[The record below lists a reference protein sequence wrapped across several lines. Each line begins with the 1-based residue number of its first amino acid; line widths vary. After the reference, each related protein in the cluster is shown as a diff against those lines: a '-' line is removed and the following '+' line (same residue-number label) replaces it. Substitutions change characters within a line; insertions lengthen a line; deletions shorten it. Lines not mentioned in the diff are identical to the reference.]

1 MRQFSNITNRLNSFQ
16 NIFNLSYKSRVIVKT
31 VFVYW
36 LVLISA
42 FICNACDSHQ
52 NNSTASS
59 AYNFEEARSR
69 IRYFLESMN
78 LPSISIAVAKD
89 TSILWEES
97 FGWADREKGI
107 KVTPH
112 TTYSL
117 ASISKPITATGLMV
131 LVERGLVDLNQP
143 VNTYLGE
150 AKLRAFEG
158 DVQDATVNRILHHTA
173 GLPMHWHFFYEG
185 DSYQRPTTDETIK
198 RFGILVSPPGDR
210 FEYSN
215 LGYGIIEYIIERA
228 SKRSYPDFMKSEVF
242 EPLGLKSTAVFIES
256 PDENIVAQRYIE
268 NKDASPFYDFDH
280 RGASAVYSS
289 AHDLVRFGMFH
300 LKNNLPD
307 QQQILSDSTID
318 EMQTAVDPKLPDSH
332 YKLGWD
338 VGERYGYKVVSHGGG
353 MTGVRTILLLLPSEN
368 IVVVVLCNGE
378 YINLGQIYDPILAA
392 LLPDYKKQWKASR
405 NSNTSRQSSDFSSSY
420 YLVGEWIGKIIT
432 YQDTIPVQIN
442 FNKDG
447 NVGMI
452 FVSDPN
458 SEKNIHEPISSPRFE
473 NGIFTANFDAES
485 PIEEA
490 SRCRH
495 TVSLKLK
502 LNDNRLSGFAGAIS
516 FREFYCLPF
525 YVEFSK
531 K

>member
-1 MRQFSNITNRLNSFQ
+1 MRQFSKIKNIQNSFQ
-16 NIFNLSYKSRVIVKT
+16 NIFNLSHKSRVFVKT

-36 LVLISA
+36 LILISA
-42 FICNACDSHQ
+42 FLCNACDSHQ
-52 NNSTASS
+52 NNLTASS
-59 AYNFEEARSR
+59 GYNFEEARSR
-69 IRYFLESMN
+69 IRYFMKSMN
-78 LPSISIAVAKD
+78 LPSVSVAVAKD

-97 FGWADREKGI
+97 FGWADRENGI
-107 KVTPH
+107 KATPH
-112 TTYSL
+112 TMYSL
-117 ASISKPITATGLMV
+117 ASISKPITATGLMI
-131 LVERGLVDLNQP
+131 LVERGLVDLDQP

-158 DVQDATVNRILHHTA
+158 DVQDATVKRILHHTA

-185 DSYQRPTTDETIK
+185 DSYQRPTMDETIK

-215 LGYGIIEYIIERA
+215 LGYGIIEYIIERI
-228 SKRSYPDFMKSEVF
+228 SKQTYSEFMKAEVF

-256 PDENIVAQRYIE
+256 PDENIVAQRYVE

-300 LKNNLPD
+300 LKNHLAD

-318 EMQTAVDPKLPDSH
+318 EMQTAIDPKLPDSH

-378 YINLGQIYDPILAA
+378 YINLGQIYDPILAT
-392 LLPDYKKQWKASR
+392 LLPKYKEEWKASKK
-405 NSNTSRQSSDFSSSY
+405 SNTSRRSSSFSPSNE
-420 YLVGEWIGKIIT
+420 LVGEWIGKIIT
-432 YQDTIPVQIN
+432 YQDTIPVQVNID
-442 FNKDG
+442 KDG

-452 FVSDPN
+452 FLSDPN
-458 SEKNIHEPISSPRFE
+458 FEKNTNEPISSPRFE
-473 NGIFTANFDAES
+473 NGIFTANFDAEI

-502 LNDNRLSGFAGAIS
+502 LYKNRLSGFAAAIS
-516 FREFYCLPF
+516 FREFYCLPS
-525 YVEFSK
+525 YIKLK
-531 K
+531 KK